1 MGVKFIKGTCKALIG
16 GKWYD
21 VKDVRVTEGERTPE
35 QQRWRLPIY
44 WEVTLEFQFTPSH
57 RVKDGGMVMLRHL
70 DGSYCTRPKSCRKFH
85 DWQWQGVGDG

>member
-1 MGVKFIKGTCKALIG
+1 MGARFIGNCKAIIG
-16 GKWYD
+16 GKEYT
-21 VKDVRVTEGERTPE
+21 VKNLTVSYVEPPPE
-35 QQRWRLPIY
+35 YTNYVPVFQATY
-44 WEVTLEFQFTPSH
+44 EFEMHYCVSH